1 MWDDSLENHLMLT
14 QNDAVVVIVDVQ
26 NKLTAVIHNRD
37 LLVANLTK
45 LVRGARALAL
55 PIIWVEQVPDRMGP
69 TIPEL
74 RELLTGLTPIS
85 KKTFSCAGEPGFMKA
100 LQATGRRTVLLAGIE
115 THVCIA
121 QTATDLAAAG
131 YNVNVVADA
140 VSSRTPENR
149 QIGLDL
155 VRQGGGLIT
164 GVESLLF
171 QLLVSADHPAFR
183 EILRIVK

>member
-1 MWDDSLENHLMLT
+1 MLT
-14 QNDAVVVIVDVQ
+14 QTDTAIIIVDVQ
-26 NKLTAVIHNRD
+26 DKLTAVIHNRE
-37 LLVANLTK
+37 LLVANLSK
-45 LVRGARALAL
+45 LVRGARALGL

-74 RELLTGLTPIS
+74 RELLAGSTPIP
-85 KKTFSCAGEPGFMKA
+85 KRTFSCAGDPAFMKA
-100 LQATGRRTVLLAGIE
+100 LQNTGRRTVLLAGIE

-121 QTATDLAAAG
+121 QTATDLADAG
-131 YNVNVVADA
+131 YQVCVVADA

-149 QIGLDL
+149 QIGLDI
-155 VRQGGGLIT
+155 VRQGGGSIT

-171 QLLVSADHPAFR
+171 RLLGSADHPAFK